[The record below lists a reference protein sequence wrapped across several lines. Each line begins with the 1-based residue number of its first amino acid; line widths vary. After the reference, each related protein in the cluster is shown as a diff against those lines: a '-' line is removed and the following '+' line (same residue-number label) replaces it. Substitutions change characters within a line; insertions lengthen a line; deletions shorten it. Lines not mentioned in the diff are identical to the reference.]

1 MAEGNAL
8 KGGTLGPVSLIGL
21 GLSYILVGNYVA
33 WGYALQAG
41 GIGGLLGSLV
51 LVVALFVCIALCLSE
66 LVGLHPS
73 AGGGAAIVARALGAP
88 LGHLAAAAVL
98 IEYVCGT
105 AALASFAAGYVE
117 PLLGIS
123 GGWIMLLLLG
133 GVALLHIV
141 GVNEALGFSLI
152 IAGIAIAGI
161 FVFSIAAAP
170 HLEWGRL
177 RDIPPGPGYSAWF
190 PSGLRGA
197 WAALPFSVTFFIT
210 LEGVPFAAEEAS
222 NAKRDIPLAMFGTL
236 AIGAIS
242 AVTVSIVGPAA
253 AGAMTLAGAPDPI
266 EQALRTIHSEHAAV
280 LGKLVEC
287 AASASLVASVFGGIF
302 ASSRIIFH
310 LGRMGAVP
318 RFLATTN
325 RRGAP
330 WSAVLFS
337 AVVAAMLARG
347 ADSAQLVVLF
357 VFSAT
362 LLYLLL
368 LLSHLAL
375 RVREAA
381 APRPFRSPGGLSLPV
396 LGAVLAGIAFIACFL
411 ADVRWSS
418 VGIFLSVGVAAL
430 LNMSEKRSRAQ
441 TQACKT

>member
-41 GIGGLLGSLV
+41 GIGGLLSSLV

-73 AGGGAAIVARALGAP
+73 AGGGAAIVERALGAP
-88 LGHLAAAAVL
+88 FGHLAGAAVL

-117 PLLGIS
+117 PLLGIG

-133 GVALLHIV
+133 GVALVHIV
-141 GVNEALGFSLI
+141 GVSEALGFSLI

-161 FVFSIAAAP
+161 IVFSVAAVP
-170 HLEWGRL
+170 HLELSRL
-177 RDIPPGPGYSAWF
+177 GDIPPGAGYSAWF
-190 PSGLRGA
+190 PAGLRGA

-222 NAKRDIPLAMFGTL
+222 NAKRDIPLAMLGTL

-242 AVTVSIVGPAA
+242 AIAVSVLGPAA
-253 AGAMTLAGAPDPI
+253 AGAITLSGAPDPL
-266 EQALRTIHSEHAAV
+266 EQALRTLHSEHAAV

-302 ASSRIIFH
+302 ASSRILFH
-310 LGRMGAVP
+310 LGRLGAVP
-318 RFLATTN
+318 RWLARTN

-330 WSAVLFS
+330 WLAVLLS
-337 AVVAAMLARG
+337 AATAAVFARE

-368 LLSHLAL
+368 LLSHLVL
-375 RVREAA
+375 RLREADA
-381 APRPFRSPGGLSLPV
+381 LRPFRSPGGLFLPIF
-396 LGAVLAGIAFIACFL
+396 GAALAGITFIACFL
-411 ADVRWSS
+411 ADVRWSL
-418 VGIFLSVGVAAL
+418 VGILLSVGVAAL
-430 LNMSEKRSRAQ
+430 LFVSERRSG
-441 TQACKT
+441 QAA